1 MPQIQIDR
9 LHGLPLP
16 KAQAM
21 AKAWAQ
27 AAQDDYGMQTQQ
39 ALTVDKAEGEHLWHF
54 KRTGAQGTLRVTPE
68 RFVLDVSLGFLL
80 GTFKNRIEAEL
91 LQNLDALLAG
101 AE

>member
-1 MPQIQIDR
+1 MPQIHIDR

-21 AKAWAQ
+21 AQAWAQ
-27 AAQDDYGMQTQQ
+27 SAQDDFGMHTQQ
-39 ALTVDKAEGEHLWHF
+39 APTADESDGEHMWHF

-91 LQNLDALLAG
+91 LKNLDALLAG
-101 AE
+101 AD